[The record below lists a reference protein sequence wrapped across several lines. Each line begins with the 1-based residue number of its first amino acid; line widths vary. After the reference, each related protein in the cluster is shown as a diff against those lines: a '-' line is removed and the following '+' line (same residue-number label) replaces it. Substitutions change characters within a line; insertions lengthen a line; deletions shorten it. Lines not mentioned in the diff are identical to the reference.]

1 MPKIKRPNFGRYS
14 WIPWYYFYPVWS
26 SFISNTDVSQCTVG
40 LILRR
45 LGSNEVRPSPEM
57 TKNIFLILKIWLIT
71 IEGIRSDTLDL
82 TQVRIVVSRIKFFQ
96 TQKQDHIRLTIP
108 PEVPPETG
116 IHRPP
121 WFDPRYRFFRSRS
134 VTDRLCSIHDRKYTG
149 SQGFEI
155 VWTNKKTV
163 FWIMQL
169 HLQPLLMVLLVI
181 AKIILILQDVLL
193 SFAGVYWKTQ
203 AMIINS
209 PVLIHGHLII

>member
-1 MPKIKRPNFGRYS
+1 MGDTVESLDTIFIQFDLVSYQ
-14 WIPWYYFYPVWS
+14 IQ
-26 SFISNTDVSQCTVG
+26 ISNISQRTVG

-45 LGSNEVRPSPEM
+45 LGSNEVRPDNPSPEM
-57 TKNIFLILKIWLIT
+57 TKNIFLILNIWLIT

-82 TQVRIVVSRIKFFQ
+82 NQVRIVVSRIKFFQ
-96 TQKQDHIRLTIP
+96 TQKQDHIRLPPIP
-108 PEVPPETG
+108 PEV
-116 IHRPP
+116 
-121 WFDPRYRFFRSRS
+121 YRKS
-134 VTDRLCSIHDRKYTG
+134 K
-149 SQGFEI
+149 I

-193 SFAGVYWKTQ
+193 SFAGVYWKIQ

-209 PVLIHGHLII
+209 PIR

>member
-1 MPKIKRPNFGRYS
+1 MMPKIKRPNFGRYS

-26 SFISNTDVSQCTVG
+26 SFISNTDFQHISQHTVG

-45 LGSNEVRPSPEM
+45 LGSNEVRPDNSSPEM
-57 TKNIFLILKIWLIT
+57 TKNIFFLILKIWLIT

-82 TQVRIVVSRIKFFQ
+82 NQVRIVVSRIKFFQ
-96 TQKQDHIRLTIP
+96 TQKQDHIRT
-108 PEVPPETG
+108 PEV
-116 IHRPP
+116 
-121 WFDPRYRFFRSRS
+121 YQKS
-134 VTDRLCSIHDRKYTG
+134 K
-149 SQGFEI
+149 I

-193 SFAGVYWKTQ
+193 SFAGVYWKIQ

-209 PVLIHGHLII
+209 PIRWLLII